1 MRLFGLWARKSGCAA
16 PGRPRPKKAL
26 LSPAAGL
33 LLIAC
38 LPGFSCRRSP
48 SPPEFQNSPRSQ
60 GYMTPDTE
68 KKDRITIGF
77 SGATGTFI
85 IERWNK
91 DLKVFSG
98 AAQELGADVTVQLSA
113 GGIREQIAQINYMV
127 NQNIDVLVVLAHD
140 TELIAGAIRQVQE
153 AGIPVVAYDR
163 LIQGTP
169 IDAYVS
175 FDSKEVGRHFGAA
188 LSRAVPRGRYLVVNG
203 SVHDVN
209 SFDISEGLHEII
221 DPYIASGAVELVREI
236 WLDEWSFDEA
246 LEKIGAIF
254 QETTDFDAIACGNDA
269 IANAAI
275 QLLSERR
282 LAGQVAIVGQDAEL
296 ISCQR
301 VVEGTQLMTVYKPIG
316 TLAVRAAQ
324 VAAAIGKKEN
334 KPPPD
339 TLMDNQSG
347 AMIPTYLEKTTAVYK
362 DNIDIVIRDGFHSRE
377 DVYRNTGIIP

>member
-1 MRLFGLWARKSGCAA
+1 MT
-16 PGRPRPKKAL
+16 PRPKQIVL
-26 LSPAAGL
+26 FVTVCFL
-33 LLIAC
+33 
-38 LPGFSCRRSP
+38 GFSCSRRP
-48 SPPEFQNSPRSQ
+48 AVPPNFQSSPRSQ
-60 GYMTPDTE
+60 GYAVPDA
-68 KKDRITIGF
+68 KDDNRITIGF

-140 TELIAGAIRQVQE
+140 TELIAGAIRQVRE

-163 LIQGTP
+163 LIQGVP
-169 IDAYVS
+169 IEAYIS
-175 FDSKEVGRHFGAA
+175 FDSREVGRHFGQA

-209 SFDISEGLHEII
+209 SFDISEGLHEVI
-221 DPYIASGAVELVREI
+221 DPYITSGAIKLVEEI
-236 WLDEWSFDEA
+236 WLEEWSFDEA

-254 QETTDFDAIACGNDA
+254 RETTDFDAIACGNDA

-282 LAGQVAIVGQDAEL
+282 LAGTVAIVGQDAEL

-316 TLAVRAAQ
+316 SLAVRAAQ
-324 VAAAIGKKEN
+324 LAVAIGKQED

-339 TLMDNQSG
+339 TILDNNSG
-347 AMIPTYLEKTTAVYK
+347 ALIPTYLEKTTAVYK
-362 DNIDIVIRDGFHSRE
+362 DNIDVVIRDGFHSRE
-377 DVYRNTGIIP
+377 DVYRNTGMAP